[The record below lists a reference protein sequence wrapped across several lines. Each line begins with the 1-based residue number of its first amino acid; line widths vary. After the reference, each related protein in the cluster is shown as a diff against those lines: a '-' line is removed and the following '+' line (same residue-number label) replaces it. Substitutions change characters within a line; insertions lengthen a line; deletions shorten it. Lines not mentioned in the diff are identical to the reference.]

1 MSAGSR
7 ARRNASRGAWES
19 MFAVFVVVVVKI
31 GVNSNGLGLWRYV
44 PSNVRVQGWGVCI
57 VTSFPSGDNA
67 KM

>member
-1 MSAGSR
+1 
-7 ARRNASRGAWES
+7 